1 MYKSEA
7 TEFSWLSLAY
17 LDAGIFL
24 AEAIV
29 RDDFSDSVHR
39 TLVPLFLI
47 HQALELLYK
56 SALRSKG
63 IEYPKTHDLRRLK
76 TEFRKYFP
84 ELDFDVPDVVLA
96 PENTNYE
103 LFPEDP
109 SPTIVQH
116 ERLRYPTDKKGR
128 PWSTDSSIDLK
139 ESINEIVALKKP
151 ALDTWWKVL
160 ELPNHT

>member
-7 TEFSWLSLAY
+7 TELSWLSLAY

-56 SALRSKG
+56 SALRANGNKYHK
-63 IEYPKTHDLRRLK
+63 IHDLRLLK
-76 TEFRKYFP
+76 AEFRKYFP
-84 ELDFDVPDVVLA
+84 ELDFDVPDVVLG
-96 PENTNYE
+96 PENSNYE

-128 PWSTDSSIDLK
+128 PWRTDSLIDLK
-139 ESINEIVALKKP
+139 ESINEIVALKNP

-160 ELPNHT
+160 ELPNYA